1 MTFVTILGVIEML
14 CTFRLVLA
22 GKTGK
27 EIRQSSRLVFLEKVL
42 ANNFALS
49 EAQDN
54 TTRLLNRAGIRDLP
68 LLRILLAIRQK
79 SQETSF

>member
-1 MTFVTILGVIEML
+1 ML
-14 CTFRLVLA
+14 RTFRLVLA

-68 LLRILLAIRQK
+68 LLRMLLAIHQK

>member
-1 MTFVTILGVIEML
+1 ML

-54 TTRLLNRAGIRDLP
+54 TTRLLNRASIRDLP
-68 LLRILLAIRQK
+68 LLRMLLAIHQK

>member
-1 MTFVTILGVIEML
+1 ML

-27 EIRQSSRLVFLEKVL
+27 EIRQSSRWVFLEKVL

-68 LLRILLAIRQK
+68 LLRMLLAIHQK

>member
-1 MTFVTILGVIEML
+1 ML

-27 EIRQSSRLVFLEKVL
+27 EIGQSSKLVFLEKVL

-68 LLRILLAIRQK
+68 LLRILLAIHQK